1 MIHKL
6 MITLLLL
13 AYFATL
19 IMSTGHLAEWYALS
33 LGKLPRELAWG
44 LAGALEFTAFLLSLL
59 SNSLLRQSRWAGGGA
74 LAALGLVWVGNAL
87 SMHRGAPELA
97 LWEVFLMSLFV
108 PVGTY
113 AVGKVVGELIG
124 GTAAPVQVPR
134 PVAPEVPLNQPVAH
148 RGTAAPVQ
156 VPHQTASEVP
166 QVPAVW
172 HTHVPS
178 PVPQTAHSGTAEPP
192 QVPPRERVSEA
203 AGTAG
208 AVSERATLRMRERS
222 VDLEWSVE
230 GRAGELL
237 SVMARYQA
245 PVTLTVLVRDLGWP
259 KSTVRRWLDRL
270 EEEGLIRRTEDGWYL
285 SEAQP

>member
-113 AVGKVVGELIG
+113 AVGKVVGELLTWPAG
-124 GTAAPVQVPR
+124 GRSGAPVATKMATGAQR
-134 PVAPEVPLNQPVAH
+134 VATQDTSAGHN
-148 RGTAAPVQ
+148 
-156 VPHQTASEVP
+156 
-166 QVPAVW
+166 
-172 HTHVPS
+172 
-178 PVPQTAHSGTAEPP
+178 
-192 QVPPRERVSEA
+192 ERVVASAGVHMAAQGGHLYERMDEPAATPQEA
-203 AGTAG
+203 K
-208 AVSERATLRMRERS
+208 ATLRYHERS
-222 VDLEWSVE
+222 LNMELTVE
-230 GRAGELL
+230 GKAAELVSAL
-237 SVMARYQA
+237 AAYGG
-245 PVTLTVLVRDLGWP
+245 PVAVTRLAADLGWP
-259 KSTVRRWLDRL
+259 RTTVRRYLERL
-270 EEEGLIRRTEDGWYL
+270 EDEGVVRRTEDGWTL
-285 SEAQP
+285 NGDRDGH

>member
-6 MITLLLL
+6 MIALLVL
-13 AYFATL
+13 AYLATL

-33 LGKLPRELAWG
+33 LGRLPRELAWG

-113 AVGKVVGELIG
+113 AVGKVVRELIG
-124 GTAAPVQVPR
+124 
-134 PVAPEVPLNQPVAH
+134 
-148 RGTAAPVQ
+148 GTAAPVQ